1 MIFTTG
7 GRASGATSTK
17 SRPRSWAAA
26 SASST
31 VNTPSCAPSGAI
43 TRRGLIR
50 ICRFTRIRGALLFGL
65 SIARCGPPQQKKK
78 RIPGPGIRVTP
89 PVIDGRRSQ
98 NPRALPGPERQRE
111 GGAGGHHVGQE
122 TEGLAPAFDQHR
134 LMKGGMP
141 RRRQAADPGNDLHLA
156 VDRHEGD
163 RVNVSGEVASGRA
176 LVEPASELELT
187 PLHH

>member
-1 MIFTTG
+1 HVPESMIFTTG

-78 RIPGPGIRVTP
+78 RIPG
-89 PVIDGRRSQ
+89 DGRPDVESHD
-98 NPRALPGPERQRE
+98 PRQRE
-111 GGAGGHHVGQE
+111 VGAGGHDVGQE

-176 LVEPASELELT
+176 L
-187 PLHH
+187 